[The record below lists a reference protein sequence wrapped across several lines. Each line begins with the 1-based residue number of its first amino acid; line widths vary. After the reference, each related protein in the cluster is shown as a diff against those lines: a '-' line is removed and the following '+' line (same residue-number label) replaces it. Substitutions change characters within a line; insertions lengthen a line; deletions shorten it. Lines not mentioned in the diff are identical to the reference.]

1 MLTHLALNILDTLKA
16 LKRPPRVKRKPS
28 STSRVRFE
36 DDQQG
41 PGESE
46 AWQPVKRL
54 SPVKREYW
62 RALLQN
68 WVAWA
73 AFVWI
78 EPWLNRLGIVV
89 PFYGWFKVL
98 FLLYLCLTRPSG
110 GAVLYQSLIAPRLQ
124 KHTRTIDLSASFVF
138 LLGEC
143 IIQLGLMVLVLPFV
157 AVWAGVKRAVRV
169 VVSGAGSVRR
179 GFFRR
184 KRVGKGVG
192 QVEDVVENLTVEMDE
207 EIQIRVTIASP
218 SIRAT
223 FVEHQASSQPAAPS
237 TPTSAPKAT
246 TSTRRA
252 SLLPSSQEITAYT
265 LSSPQ
270 TLRRAVHQ
278 AREIFTDSQGRD
290 QGKKRGDDLARGL
303 MKRRVGELEEKRARA
318 TSSSA
323 PAGFVAGKKTAG
335 KLVPPVVP
343 TIGDGRFQLSHAPS
357 SAAEPSTTA
366 PKGGA
371 IQSKP
376 TTATAMATA
385 AVPLVARATA
395 TRGRTRLVGRAGQVP
410 GSRLG
415 AHPTG
420 STSVA
425 TGGSSSSSSTAAG
438 GRGGGAGESSAG
450 PVGGTVRSRSG
461 ASRALSARDSLLT
474 RNSSA
479 VQGQLPA
486 RDSSSTNRSSAAPG
500 PRTRTISALTRDAR
514 ISAAAAASSAP
525 LPPPIPYGY
534 VAWPGQPSVPS
545 VPNSGYRAGAQ
556 YVARDG
562 PSLPVDAR
570 PPAVGGQVVPSVRPV
585 PLVELSVQPAS
596 SLPRGQPVP
605 LARPAQPLQVAR
617 PGARGGARSNGSV
630 TMPRRGPAVPALT
643 TLPLSRVG
651 GVSSAS
657 TAMQSRI
664 PARQEVA
671 TNPTPVAQPEP
682 PSQPAQ
688 TTKHVQPVQ
697 AAPSN
702 TAKVVQPVQQSQVV
716 PPTKTTQPVVEDDRT
731 KATTPITRDPAMR
744 EDVAASGSSSS
755 TQATS
760 STTVVENL
768 SGAAIATPVKPVR
781 DLPNRSPVISE
792 LESRDLSRGLGL
804 GLGDVGTGS
813 TFGVDS
819 EAGTR
824 RANVVPGG
832 YPSAIAESPISV
844 RNSPEGTSDVPVHR
858 LTGYTRPSSAS
869 AVRPSSLEPVEDTGP
884 QASTSTGP
892 DRPALRKNNSL
903 GLVTTLESM
912 RSPSLEP
919 TGSFPHV
926 SVGSFESR
934 HSPFFGLQAFP
945 SRLREQAEP
954 MVTTTIQTNHRTL
967 SAVHH
972 PDAQRSRG
980 VFVPVMPLPDMTPAT
995 SPVAQCH
1002 VPFVAPD
1009 PTDMSVAET
1018 EKSTEGATRT
1028 KASVGKQNEAV
1039 PDEKVD
1045 EQVPPL
1051 SAVSEALEVA
1061 TSSRRPRWHA
1071 RSDAGDASPLTSI
1084 ASLDDDEDADDHD
1097 DPSAPMHRRVY
1108 RPLGERRVT
1117 RAMRPVIT
1125 QPVGRREERLFRK
1138 AARASGG
1145 AAGEAIDDDATSSKK
1160 RSTRRELPTRFTA
1173 KVPDGSRTRTESMPT
1188 GTEEEATPGKSPNER
1203 KRKEPPSSGP
1213 THPRAIPTVNSKL
1226 AAQRPVRPVVPTSV
1240 HTRTE
1245 FSLPETLI
1253 ADVTPVRRTRSTAEP
1268 RESPTKKR
1276 KLREGRSAA
1285 AALASQSS
1293 MERETSELQ
1302 LRRRSRRM
1310 RPRESA

>member
-1 MLTHLALNILDTLKA
+1 MRA
-16 LKRPPRVKRKPS
+16 
-28 STSRVRFE
+28 
-36 DDQQG
+36 
-41 PGESE
+41 
-46 AWQPVKRL
+46 
-54 SPVKREYW
+54 RE
-62 RALLQN
+62 N
-68 WVAWA
+68 EKA

-98 FLLYLCLTRPSG
+98 FLLYLCLTRPSVGPSNPNFKSLTLPAPQG

-157 AVWAGVKRAVRV
+157 AVWAGVKRAVRA
-169 VVSGAGSVRR
+169 VVSGAGNLR

-218 SIRAT
+218 SDRAT
-223 FVEHQASSQPAAPS
+223 VVEHQASSQPAAPS

-252 SLLPSSQEITAYT
+252 SLFPSSQEITAYT

-323 PAGFVAGKKTAG
+323 AAGFVAGKKTAG

-357 SAAEPSTTA
+357 SAAEPFTTA

-376 TTATAMATA
+376 TTATA

-438 GRGGGAGESSAG
+438 GGAGESSAG
-450 PVGGTVRSRSG
+450 PVGGTVRPCSG

-474 RNSSA
+474 RNASA

-486 RDSSSTNRSSAAPG
+486 RVSSSTNRSSAAPG

-525 LPPPIPYGY
+525 LSPPIPYGY

-545 VPNSGYRAGAQ
+545 VPNSGYRAGAR

-585 PLVELSVQPAS
+585 PLVELSAQPAS

-617 PGARGGARSNGSV
+617 PGAGGGARSNGSV

-643 TLPLSRVG
+643 TLPLSRAG
-651 GVSSAS
+651 SVSSAS
-657 TAMQSRI
+657 TAIQSRI

-702 TAKVVQPVQQSQVV
+702 TAKVVQPVQHSQVV

-768 SGAAIATPVKPVR
+768 SGGAVATPVKPVR

-792 LESRDLSRGLGL
+792 LESRDLSQGLGL

-832 YPSAIAESPISV
+832 YPSAITESPISV

-1009 PTDMSVAET
+1009 PTDMPVAET
-1018 EKSTEGATRT
+1018 EKSTEDATRT

-1061 TSSRRPRWHA
+1061 TSPRRPRWHA

-1097 DPSAPMHRRVY
+1097 DPSAQMHRRVY

-1125 QPVGRREERLFRK
+1125 QPLGRREERLFRK
-1138 AARASGG
+1138 AARSSGG
-1145 AAGEAIDDDATSSKK
+1145 AAGEAIDDDATSSEK
-1160 RSTRRELPTRFTA
+1160 RSTRRELPTRSTA
-1173 KVPDGSRTRTESMPT
+1173 KVPDGVRTRTESMPT

-1213 THPRAIPTVNSKL
+1213 THPRAIPTVNSRL

-1253 ADVTPVRRTRSTAEP
+1253 ADVTPVRRTRSTAELDGANQP

-1276 KLREGRSAA
+1276 KLREGGSAA